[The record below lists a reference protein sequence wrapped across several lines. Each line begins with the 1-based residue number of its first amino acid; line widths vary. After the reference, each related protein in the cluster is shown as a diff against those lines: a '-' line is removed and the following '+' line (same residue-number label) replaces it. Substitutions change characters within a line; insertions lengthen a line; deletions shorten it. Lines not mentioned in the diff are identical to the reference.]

1 MPAALTM
8 FPWPGDMTGEK
19 WVTVMGDGIASRIG
33 WGIVLG
39 GHAFDLGSWQEAC
52 RTTIR
57 TVGDGNGGRAD
68 PPLEPAR
75 PRDHVD
81 RGSEQAR
88 EGTDRAG
95 KWRARR
101 EPSSTGSSGLRVS
114 RKSCPTAL
122 AGVCCRRFFLKNSR
136 CKGQRSRCRSWPRW
150 QAKTF
155 AMVPAQQPPTVVVE
169 RRRSDLLADPLTYFA
184 RGNDWFDIYKAL
196 ECLILRTG
204 GGREK
209 EFLDLGWA
217 DADEITRL
225 KRTANSERHARR
237 KFDPPRS
244 PMRPNEAR
252 DLLAKLMARAFHEA
266 DTVTA
271 RRGMTADP
279 SANREGSCANRP
291 AAAGRARPLEVG
303 PLKNKVFRIFKA
315 GSCCTR

>member
-1 MPAALTM
+1 MGVPAALTM

-39 GHAFDLGSWQEAC
+39 GHAFDLGDWQEALKQPFEPWVTETEDGLIL
-52 RTTIR
+52 RWNLLDPATTSTEAYKRAKALIEQ
-57 TVGDGNGGRAD
+57 VNGALGVS
-68 PPLEPAR
+68 
-75 PRDHVD
+75 H
-81 RGSEQAR
+81 
-88 EGTDRAG
+88 
-95 KWRARR
+95 RARVVR
-101 EPSSTGSSGLRVS
+101 LEGIAEILSDGTRRCVFAEVLSEELRCKDQLTAVVLGPDGKPKPSPSSEPSN
-114 RKSCPTAL
+114 P
-122 AGVCCRRFFLKNSR
+122 
-136 CKGQRSRCRSWPRW
+136 QRWLSI
-150 QAKTF
+150 A
-155 AMVPAQQPPTVVVE
+155 AE
-169 RRRSDLLADPLTYFA
+169 DDLLADALTYFA

-196 ECLILRTG
+196 ECLILRF

-266 DTVTA
+266 DTVPH
-271 RRGMTADP
+271 G
-279 SANREGSCANRP
+279 
-291 AAAGRARPLEVG
+291 AA
-303 PLKNKVFRIFKA
+303 
-315 GSCCTR
+315 